1 MASAWARLDLQNS
14 EPETFRIKSARP
26 IQESVRFRIPFDT
39 LFQFARVLRK
49 FARVLRKFA
58 PVLRA
63 PAGPNWPLNR
73 SQFEKSPF
81 N

>member
-39 LFQFARVLRK
+39 LFN
-49 FARVLRKFA
+49 
-58 PVLRA
+58 LRA
-63 PAGPNWPLNR
+63 FCGNLRAFCGNLR
-73 SQFEKSPF
+73 PF
-81 N
+81 CGHLRAQTGL